1 MLWESNSGRVSI
13 ELHHKLTLHPIRLL
27 GFLGRFL
34 PKDEALGDEVSDHLP
49 DDLSHVHSGNHL
61 LEDLLARID
70 GAFVNAAIP
79 PSRQN

>member
-1 MLWESNSGRVSI
+1 MLWESNPGRVSI
-13 ELHHKLTLHPIRLL
+13 EQPPHPTRH

-79 PSRQN
+79 PRRQN